1 MIRRESREMENKDL
15 LQSTNS
21 GFFNQLIQFLRSDE
35 TQRFLHTLGNIIEG
49 IVTLFKAGAELIDI
63 ITGGINRKITR

>member
-1 MIRRESREMENKDL
+1 MENKDL
-15 LQSTNS
+15 PQSTNS

-35 TQRFLHTLGNIIEG
+35 AQRFLHTLGNIIEG
-49 IVTLFKAGAELIDI
+49 IVTLFKAGAELIDM